1 MNARTSL
8 QFALDLPVDHY
19 AASTM
24 LRSARLTAGMPYLI
38 HFARRFGLTAY
49 ASEIEIWAVFNE
61 GHRHAIENNG
71 INASPNHRRT
81 LADAMRLLRASAGRQ
96 EGDLIEGIRHN
107 LLTAAHLIGVAAAPE
122 FTL

>member
-19 AASTM
+19 ATSTM

-49 ASEIEIWAVFNE
+49 ASEVEIWGVFNQ
-61 GHRHAIENNG
+61 GYRHAIENDG
-71 INASPNHRRT
+71 INASTNHRDT
-81 LADAMRLLRASAGRQ
+81 LTAAMRFLRASAGRH

-107 LLTAAHLIGVAAAPE
+107 LLTAAHLMGVAAAPE
-122 FTL
+122 FSL